1 MSQMIV
7 NFDKYIDNRHAKLSK
22 FDGLRSLYGTSQD
35 TCISMWVADMDFNPP
50 QAVLTAL
57 QKEVSHGVFGYYG
70 SNKSFINSIKFW
82 MKSRHD
88 WDISEEW
95 CSVVHGVNS
104 GIGMGLRAFSEPGDE
119 ILLFS
124 PIYYSFFN
132 TIKNNGRVAKEIPL
146 KISDGHYE
154 IDFHK
159 LDKSLSGKE
168 KIIIFCSPHNPGG
181 KVWSPE
187 TLVSLAEFSRKNNI
201 IIFMDEIHHDLTY
214 PDKPHITFL
223 KAAPEAEEISLIF
236 TAATKT
242 FNIAGCH
249 TGTTII
255 PNPKLRSIYDREHAA
270 FGKTPNRFGM
280 IMTEAAYREGAEW
293 LDQLMHYLDNNRN
306 IFINAMRS
314 LNKVKVFDLE
324 STYLAWVDFS
334 KLNITEEELKTMLV
348 KEAGVAPSFGSGFGK
363 TSGKFARFNIACR
376 TEILNLAIDRLTKT
390 FL

>member
-1 MSQMIV
+1 MIV

-22 FDGLRSLYGTSQD
+22 FDGLRSLYGTSED

-50 QAVLTAL
+50 EAVIKAL
-57 QKEVSHGVFGYYG
+57 EKEVSHGVFGYYG
-70 SNKSFINSIKFW
+70 SNKSFINSIKIW
-82 MKSRHD
+82 MKNRHD

-119 ILLFS
+119 VLLFS

-132 TIKNNGRVAKEIPL
+132 TIKNNGRVAREIPL
-146 KISDGHYE
+146 RIVKDQYE
-154 IDFHK
+154 VDFNELEK
-159 LDKSLSGKE
+159 RLSGKE

-181 KVWSPE
+181 KIWNIE
-187 TLVSLAEFSRKNNI
+187 TLTTLAEFCKKNEI

-214 PDKPHITFL
+214 SDKPHTTFL
-223 KAAPEAEEISLIF
+223 KAAPEAEDISLIF

-293 LDQLMHYLDNNRN
+293 LDQLMDYLENNKK
-306 IFINAMRS
+306 IFTSAMKS
-314 LNKVKVFDLE
+314 IKKLNVFDLE

-334 KLNITEEELKTMLV
+334 QLNISEAELKTMLV
-348 KEAGVAPSFGSGFGK
+348 NEAGVAPSFGGGFGK
-363 TSGKFARFNIACR
+363 TAAKFARFNLACR
-376 TEILNLAIDRLTKT
+376 TEILEVAIQRLANT

>member
-1 MSQMIV
+1 MIV

-22 FDGLRSLYGTSQD
+22 FDGLRSLYGTSKD

-50 QAVLTAL
+50 QAVIKAL
-57 QKEVSHGVFGYYG
+57 EKEVSHGVFGYYG
-70 SNKSFINSIKFW
+70 NNKSFINSIKMW
-82 MKSRHD
+82 MKNRHD

-119 ILLFS
+119 VLLFS

-132 TIKNNGRVAKEIPL
+132 TIKNNGRVAREIPL
-146 KISDGHYE
+146 KIVKDQYE
-154 IDFHK
+154 VDFNELEK
-159 LDKSLSGKE
+159 RLSGKE

-181 KVWSPE
+181 KIWNIE
-187 TLVSLAEFSRKNNI
+187 TLITLAEFCKKNKI

-214 PDKPHITFL
+214 SDKPHTTFL
-223 KAAPEAEEISLIF
+223 KAAPEAEDISLIF

-293 LDQLMHYLDNNRN
+293 LDQLMDYLENNKK
-306 IFINAMRS
+306 IFTSAMKS
-314 LNKVKVFDLE
+314 LTDVNVFDLE

-334 KLNITEEELKTMLV
+334 QLNISEAELKTMLV
-348 KEAGVAPSFGSGFGK
+348 NEAGVAPSFGGGFGN
-363 TSGKFARFNIACR
+363 TTGKFARFNLACR
-376 TEILNLAIDRLTKT
+376 TEILELAIKRLAKT

>member
-1 MSQMIV
+1 MIV

-22 FDGLRSLYGTSQD
+22 FDGLRSLYGTSKD

-50 QAVLTAL
+50 QAVIKAL
-57 QKEVSHGVFGYYG
+57 EKEVSHGVFGYYG
-70 SNKSFINSIKFW
+70 NNKSFINSIKMW
-82 MKSRHD
+82 MKNRHN

-119 ILLFS
+119 VLLFS

-132 TIKNNGRVAKEIPL
+132 TIKNNGRVAREIPL
-146 KISDGHYE
+146 KIVKDQYE
-154 IDFHK
+154 VDFNELEK
-159 LDKSLSGKE
+159 RLSGKE

-181 KVWSPE
+181 KIWNIE
-187 TLVSLAEFSRKNNI
+187 TLITLAEFCKKNKI

-214 PDKPHITFL
+214 SDKPHTTFL
-223 KAAPEAEEISLIF
+223 KAAPEAEDISLIF

-293 LDQLMHYLDNNRN
+293 LDQLMDYLENNKK
-306 IFINAMRS
+306 IFTSAMKS
-314 LNKVKVFDLE
+314 LTDVNVFDLQ

-334 KLNITEEELKTMLV
+334 QLNISEAELKTMLV
-348 KEAGVAPSFGSGFGK
+348 NEAGVAPSFGGGFGN
-363 TSGKFARFNIACR
+363 TTGKFARFNLACR
-376 TEILNLAIDRLTKT
+376 TEILELAIQRLAKT

>member
-1 MSQMIV
+1 MIV

-22 FDGLRSLYGTSQD
+22 FDGLRSLYGTSKH

-50 QAVLTAL
+50 QAVIKAL
-57 QKEVSHGVFGYYG
+57 EKEVSHGVFGYYG
-70 SNKSFINSIKFW
+70 NNKSFINSIKMW
-82 MKSRHD
+82 MKNRHD

-104 GIGMGLRAFSEPGDE
+104 GIAMGLRAFSEPGDE
-119 ILLFS
+119 VLLFS

-132 TIKNNGRVAKEIPL
+132 TIKNNERVAREIPL
-146 KISDGHYE
+146 KIVKDQYE
-154 IDFHK
+154 VDFNELEK
-159 LDKSLSGKE
+159 RLSGKE

-181 KVWSPE
+181 KIWNIE
-187 TLVSLAEFSRKNNI
+187 TLITLAEFCKKNKI

-214 PDKPHITFL
+214 SDKPHTTFL
-223 KAAPEAEEISLIF
+223 KAAPEAEDISLIF

-293 LDQLMHYLDNNRN
+293 LDQLMGYLENNKK
-306 IFINAMRS
+306 IFTSAMKS
-314 LNKVKVFDLE
+314 LTDVNVFDLE

-334 KLNITEEELKTMLV
+334 QLNISEAELKAMLV
-348 KEAGVAPSFGSGFGK
+348 NEAGVAPSFGGGFGN
-363 TSGKFARFNIACR
+363 TTGKFARFNLACR
-376 TEILNLAIDRLTKT
+376 TEILELAIQRLAKT

>member
-1 MSQMIV
+1 MIV
-7 NFDKYIDNRHAKLSK
+7 NFDKYIDNRNSKLSK
-22 FDGLRSLYGTSQD
+22 FDGIRTLYGASED

-50 QAVLTAL
+50 QAVIKAL

-70 SNKSFINSIKFW
+70 SNKSFINSIKIW

-88 WDISEEW
+88 WEISEEW

-132 TIKNNGRVAKEIPL
+132 TIKHNRRVAKEIPL
-146 KISDGHYE
+146 KIVEGQYE
-154 IDFHK
+154 VDFNE
-159 LDKSLSGKE
+159 LDKRLSGKE

-181 KVWSPE
+181 KIWSKE
-187 TLVSLAEFSRKNNI
+187 TLVSLAEFSKQNNI

-223 KAAPEAEEISLIF
+223 KAVPEAEEISLIF

-255 PNPKLRSIYDREHAA
+255 PNPRLRSIYDKEHAA

-280 IMTEAAYREGAEW
+280 VMTEAAYREGEEW
-293 LDQLMHYLDNNRN
+293 LNQLMHYLEKNKNMFTTAFKS
-306 IFINAMRS
+306 I
-314 LNKVKVFDLE
+314 NKVKVFDLE

-334 KLNITEEELKTMLV
+334 QLNLTEVELKRMLIN
-348 KEAGVAPSFGSGFGK
+348 EAGIAPSFGSGFGIN
-363 TSGKFARFNIACR
+363 SGKFARFNIACR
-376 TEILNLAIDRLTKT
+376 AEILKLALKRLTKT

>member
-1 MSQMIV
+1 MIV

-70 SNKSFINSIKFW
+70 SNRSFINSIKFW

-104 GIGMGLRAFSEPGDE
+104 AIGMGLRAFSEPGDE

-146 KISDGHYE
+146 KRSDGHYE

-168 KIIIFCSPHNPGG
+168 KIVIFCSPHNPGG

-214 PDKPHITFL
+214 PDKTHVTFL

-314 LNKVKVFDLE
+314 LNKVKIFDLE

>member
-1 MSQMIV
+1 MIV
-7 NFDKYIDNRHAKLSK
+7 NFDKYIDNRNANLSK
-22 FDGLRSLYGTSQD
+22 FDGLRSLYGTSKD

-50 QAVLTAL
+50 ESVIKAL
-57 QKEVSHGVFGYYG
+57 EKEVSHGVFGYYG
-70 SNKSFINSIKFW
+70 NNHSFINSVKMW
-82 MKSRHD
+82 MKNRHD

-104 GIGMGLRAFSEPGDE
+104 GIGMGLRAFSDPGDE

-146 KISDGHYE
+146 RIVKGQYE
-154 IDFHK
+154 VDFNE
-159 LDKSLSGKE
+159 LDKNLSGKE

-181 KVWSPE
+181 KIWSTK
-187 TLVSLAEFSRKNNI
+187 TLSTLAEFCRNNKI
-201 IIFMDEIHHDLTY
+201 LIFMDEIHHDLTY
-214 PDKPHITFL
+214 SDKPHTTFL
-223 KAAPEAEEISLIF
+223 KAVPDAEEISLIF

-280 IMTEAAYREGAEW
+280 IMTEAAYNEGEEW
-293 LDQLMHYLDNNRN
+293 LNQLMHYLEKNKSV
-306 IFINAMRS
+306 FTTAMKS
-314 LNKVKVFDLE
+314 INKVKVFDLE

-334 KLNITEEELKTMLV
+334 QLNITELELKSMLI

-363 TSGKFARFNIACR
+363 NAGKFARFNIACR

>member
-1 MSQMIV
+1 MIV
-7 NFDKYIDNRHAKLSK
+7 NFDKYIDNRDANLSK
-22 FDGLRSLYGTSQD
+22 FEGLRSLYGTSQD

-50 QAVLTAL
+50 QSVITAL
-57 QKEVSHGVFGYYG
+57 QKEVTHGVFGYYG
-70 SNKSFINSIKFW
+70 SNKSFIKSVKMW

-104 GIGMGLRAFSEPGDE
+104 GIGIGLRAFSEPGDE

-146 KISDGHYE
+146 KIAEGHYE
-154 IDFHK
+154 VDFHE
-159 LDKSLSGKE
+159 LDKKLSGKE

-181 KVWSPE
+181 KVWSKE
-187 TLVSLAEFSRKNNI
+187 TLVSLAEYSRKNKI
-201 IIFMDEIHHDLTY
+201 LIFMDEIHHDLTY
-214 PDKPHITFL
+214 PDKPHTTFL
-223 KAAPEAEEISLIF
+223 KAAYEAEEISLIF

-255 PNPKLRSIYDREHAA
+255 PNPKLRAIYDREHAA

-293 LDQLMHYLDNNRN
+293 LDQLMHYLENNKN
-306 IFINAMRS
+306 IFTAALKS
-314 LNKVKVFDLE
+314 LKKVSLFDLE

-334 KLNITEEELKTMLV
+334 QLNITETELKNILI
-348 KEAGVAPSFGSGFGK
+348 KEAGIAPSFGSGFGE
-363 TSGKFARFNIACR
+363 SAGKFARFNIACR
-376 TEILNLAIDRLTKT
+376 TEILELAIKRLTKT
-390 FL
+390 FS

>member
-1 MSQMIV
+1 MIV

-22 FDGLRSLYGTSQD
+22 FDGLRSLYGTSKD

-50 QAVLTAL
+50 QAVIKAL
-57 QKEVSHGVFGYYG
+57 EKEVSHGVFGYYG
-70 SNKSFINSIKFW
+70 NNKSFINSIKMW
-82 MKSRHD
+82 MKNRHD

-119 ILLFS
+119 VLLFS

-132 TIKNNGRVAKEIPL
+132 TIKNNGRVAREIPL
-146 KISDGHYE
+146 KIVKDQYE
-154 IDFHK
+154 VDFNELEK
-159 LDKSLSGKE
+159 RLSGKE

-181 KVWSPE
+181 KIWNIE
-187 TLVSLAEFSRKNNI
+187 TLITLAEFCKKNKI

-214 PDKPHITFL
+214 SDKPHTTFL
-223 KAAPEAEEISLIF
+223 KAAPEAEDISLIF

-293 LDQLMHYLDNNRN
+293 LDQLMDYLENNKE
-306 IFINAMRS
+306 IFTSAMKSLTDIN
-314 LNKVKVFDLE
+314 VFDLE

-334 KLNITEEELKTMLV
+334 QLNISEAELKTMLV
-348 KEAGVAPSFGSGFGK
+348 NEAGVAPSFGGGFGN
-363 TSGKFARFNIACR
+363 TTGKFARFNLACR
-376 TEILNLAIDRLTKT
+376 TEILELAIQRLAKT

>member
-1 MSQMIV
+1 MIV

-22 FDGLRSLYGTSQD
+22 FDGLRSLYGTSKD

-50 QAVLTAL
+50 QAVIKAL
-57 QKEVSHGVFGYYG
+57 EKEVSHGVFGYYG
-70 SNKSFINSIKFW
+70 NNKSFINSIKMW
-82 MKSRHD
+82 MKNRHD

-119 ILLFS
+119 VLLFS

-132 TIKNNGRVAKEIPL
+132 TIKNNGRVAREIPL
-146 KISDGHYE
+146 KIVKDQYE
-154 IDFHK
+154 VDFNELEK
-159 LDKSLSGKE
+159 RLSGKE

-181 KVWSPE
+181 KIWNIE
-187 TLVSLAEFSRKNNI
+187 TLTTLAEFCKKNDI

-214 PDKPHITFL
+214 SDKPHTTFL
-223 KAAPEAEEISLIF
+223 KAAPEAEDISLIF

-293 LDQLMHYLDNNRN
+293 LDQLMDYLENNKK
-306 IFINAMRS
+306 IFTSAMKS
-314 LNKVKVFDLE
+314 LADVNVFDLE

-334 KLNITEEELKTMLV
+334 QLNISEAELKTMLV
-348 KEAGVAPSFGSGFGK
+348 NEAGVAPSFGGGFGN
-363 TSGKFARFNIACR
+363 TTGKFARFNLACR
-376 TEILNLAIDRLTKT
+376 TEILELAIKRLAKT

>member
-1 MSQMIV
+1 MIV

-22 FDGLRSLYGTSQD
+22 FDGLRSLYGTSKD

-50 QAVLTAL
+50 QAVIKAL
-57 QKEVSHGVFGYYG
+57 EKEVSHGVFGYYG
-70 SNKSFINSIKFW
+70 NNKSFINSIKMW
-82 MKSRHD
+82 MKNRHD

-119 ILLFS
+119 VLLFS

-132 TIKNNGRVAKEIPL
+132 TIKNNERVAREIPL
-146 KISDGHYE
+146 KIVKDQYE
-154 IDFHK
+154 VNFNELEK
-159 LDKSLSGKE
+159 RLSGKE

-181 KVWSPE
+181 KIWNIE
-187 TLVSLAEFSRKNNI
+187 TLITLAEFCKKNKI

-214 PDKPHITFL
+214 SDKPHTTFL
-223 KAAPEAEEISLIF
+223 KAAPEAEDISLIF

-293 LDQLMHYLDNNRN
+293 LDQLMDYLENNKK
-306 IFINAMRS
+306 IFTSAMKS
-314 LNKVKVFDLE
+314 LTDVNVFDLE

-334 KLNITEEELKTMLV
+334 QLNISEAELKTMLV
-348 KEAGVAPSFGSGFGK
+348 NEAGVAPSFGGGFGN
-363 TSGKFARFNIACR
+363 TTGKFARFNLACR
-376 TEILNLAIDRLTKT
+376 TEILELAIQRLAKT

>member
-1 MSQMIV
+1 MIV

-22 FDGLRSLYGTSQD
+22 FDGLRSLYGTSKD

-50 QAVLTAL
+50 QAVIKAL
-57 QKEVSHGVFGYYG
+57 EKEVSHGVFGYYG
-70 SNKSFINSIKFW
+70 NNKSFINSIKMW
-82 MKSRHD
+82 MKNRHD

-119 ILLFS
+119 VLLFS

-132 TIKNNGRVAKEIPL
+132 TIKNNGRVAREIPL
-146 KISDGHYE
+146 KIVKDQYE
-154 IDFHK
+154 VDFNELEK
-159 LDKSLSGKE
+159 RLSGKE

-181 KVWSPE
+181 KIWNIE
-187 TLVSLAEFSRKNNI
+187 TLITLAEFCKKNKI

-214 PDKPHITFL
+214 SDKPHTTFL
-223 KAAPEAEEISLIF
+223 KAAPEAEDISLIF

-293 LDQLMHYLDNNRN
+293 LDQLMDYLENNKE
-306 IFINAMRS
+306 IFTSAMKS
-314 LNKVKVFDLE
+314 LTDVNVFDLE

-334 KLNITEEELKTMLV
+334 QLNISEAELKTMLV
-348 KEAGVAPSFGSGFGK
+348 NEAGVAPSFGGGFGN
-363 TSGKFARFNIACR
+363 TTGKFARFNLACR
-376 TEILNLAIDRLTKT
+376 TEILELAIQRLAKT

>member
-1 MSQMIV
+1 MIV

-22 FDGLRSLYGTSQD
+22 FDGLRSLYGASED

-50 QAVLTAL
+50 QAVITAL
-57 QKEVSHGVFGYYG
+57 HDEVSHGVFGYYG
-70 SNKSFINSIKFW
+70 SNKSFINSIKMW
-82 MKSRHD
+82 MKSRHN

-104 GIGMGLRAFSEPGDE
+104 GIGIGLRAFSEPGDE

-146 KISDGHYE
+146 KIAEDHYE
-154 IDFHK
+154 VDFHELEK
-159 LDKSLSGKE
+159 RLSGKE

-181 KVWSPE
+181 KVWSTE
-187 TLVSLAEFSRKNNI
+187 TLVSLAEFSKRNNI

-214 PDKPHITFL
+214 PDKPHTTFL

-255 PNPKLRSIYDREHAA
+255 PNPTLRSVFDLEHAA

-293 LDQLMHYLDNNRN
+293 LDQLMLYLANNKN
-306 IFINAMRS
+306 IFITALKS
-314 LNKVKVFDLE
+314 IDKVKVFDLE

-334 KLNITEEELKTMLV
+334 KLNITEAELKKMIV
-348 KEAGVAPSFGSGFGK
+348 KEAGIAPSFGDGFGK

-376 TEILNLAIDRLTKT
+376 TEILELAIDRLIKT

>member
-1 MSQMIV
+1 MIV

-22 FDGLRSLYGTSQD
+22 FDGLRSLYGTSKD

-50 QAVLTAL
+50 QAVIKAL
-57 QKEVSHGVFGYYG
+57 EKEVSHGVFGYYG
-70 SNKSFINSIKFW
+70 NNKSFINSIKMW
-82 MKSRHD
+82 MKNRHD

-119 ILLFS
+119 VLLFS

-132 TIKNNGRVAKEIPL
+132 TIRNNGRVAREIPL
-146 KISDGHYE
+146 KIIKDQYE
-154 IDFHK
+154 VDLNELEK
-159 LDKSLSGKE
+159 RLSGKE

-181 KVWSPE
+181 KIWNIE
-187 TLVSLAEFSRKNNI
+187 TLITLAEFCKKNKI

-214 PDKPHITFL
+214 SDKPHTTFL
-223 KAAPEAEEISLIF
+223 KAAPEAEDISLIF

-293 LDQLMHYLDNNRN
+293 LDQLMDYLENNKK
-306 IFINAMRS
+306 IFTSAMKS
-314 LNKVKVFDLE
+314 LADVNVFDLE

-334 KLNITEEELKTMLV
+334 QLNISEAELKTMLV
-348 KEAGVAPSFGSGFGK
+348 NEAGVAPSFGGGFGN
-363 TSGKFARFNIACR
+363 TTGKFARFNLACR
-376 TEILNLAIDRLTKT
+376 TEILELAIQRLAKT

>member
-1 MSQMIV
+1 MIV
-7 NFDKYIDNRHAKLSK
+7 NFDKYIDNRNAKLSK
-22 FDGLRSLYGTSQD
+22 FDGLRSLYGTSKD

-50 QAVLTAL
+50 QAVIKAL
-57 QKEVSHGVFGYYG
+57 EKEVSHGVFGYYG
-70 SNKSFINSIKFW
+70 NNKSFINSIKMW
-82 MKSRHD
+82 MKNRHD

-119 ILLFS
+119 VLLFS

-132 TIKNNGRVAKEIPL
+132 TIKNNGRVAREIPL
-146 KISDGHYE
+146 KTVKDQYE
-154 IDFHK
+154 VDFNELEK
-159 LDKSLSGKE
+159 RLSGKE

-181 KVWSPE
+181 KIWNIE
-187 TLVSLAEFSRKNNI
+187 TLITLAEFCKKNKI
-201 IIFMDEIHHDLTY
+201 IIFMDEIHHDLTFS
-214 PDKPHITFL
+214 DKPHTTFL
-223 KAAPEAEEISLIF
+223 KAAPEAEDISLIF

-293 LDQLMHYLDNNRN
+293 LDQLMDYLENNKK
-306 IFINAMRS
+306 IFSSAMKS
-314 LNKVKVFDLE
+314 LTDVNVFDLE

-334 KLNITEEELKTMLV
+334 QLNISEAELKAMLV
-348 KEAGVAPSFGSGFGK
+348 NEAGVAPSFGGGFGN
-363 TSGKFARFNIACR
+363 TTGKFARFNLACR
-376 TEILNLAIDRLTKT
+376 TEILELAIQRLAKT

>member
-1 MSQMIV
+1 MIV

-22 FDGLRSLYGTSQD
+22 FDGLRSLYGTSKD

-50 QAVLTAL
+50 QAVIKAL
-57 QKEVSHGVFGYYG
+57 EKEVSHGVFGYYG
-70 SNKSFINSIKFW
+70 NNNSFINSIKMW
-82 MKSRHD
+82 MKNRHD

-119 ILLFS
+119 VLLFS

-132 TIKNNGRVAKEIPL
+132 TIKNNGRVAREIPL
-146 KISDGHYE
+146 KIVKDQYE
-154 IDFHK
+154 VDFNELEK
-159 LDKSLSGKE
+159 RLSGKE

-181 KVWSPE
+181 KIWNIE
-187 TLVSLAEFSRKNNI
+187 TLITLAEFCKKNKI

-214 PDKPHITFL
+214 SDKPHTTFL
-223 KAAPEAEEISLIF
+223 KAAPEAEDISLIF

-293 LDQLMHYLDNNRN
+293 LDQLMDYLENNKK
-306 IFINAMRS
+306 IFTSAMKS
-314 LNKVKVFDLE
+314 LTDVNVFDLE

-334 KLNITEEELKTMLV
+334 QLNISEAELKTMLV
-348 KEAGVAPSFGSGFGK
+348 NEAGVAPSFGGGFGN
-363 TSGKFARFNIACR
+363 TTRKFARFNLACR
-376 TEILNLAIDRLTKT
+376 TEILELAIQRLAKT

>member
-1 MSQMIV
+1 MIV
-7 NFDKYIDNRHAKLSK
+7 NFDKYIDNRDANLSK
-22 FDGLRSLYGTSQD
+22 FDGLKSLYGTSQNS
-35 TCISMWVADMDFNPP
+35 CISMWVADMDFNPP
-50 QAVLTAL
+50 PAVITAL
-57 QKEVSHGVFGYYG
+57 QKEVTHGVFGYYG
-70 SNKSFINSIKFW
+70 ANKSFINSVKTW

-104 GIGMGLRAFSEPGDE
+104 GIGIGLRAFSEPGDE

-132 TIKNNGRVAKEIPL
+132 TIKNNRRVAKEIPL
-146 KISDGHYE
+146 KIVKDHYE
-154 IDFHK
+154 VDFQE
-159 LDKSLSGKE
+159 LDRSLSGKE

-181 KVWSPE
+181 KVWSSE

-214 PDKPHITFL
+214 PDKPHTTFL

-255 PNPKLRSIYDREHAA
+255 PNPKLRSIYEKEHAA

-293 LDQLMHYLDNNRN
+293 LDQLMHYLENNKN
-306 IFINAMRS
+306 IFISALKS

-324 STYLAWVDFS
+324 ATYLAWVDFS
-334 KLNITEEELKTMLV
+334 NLNITEVELKNMLV
-348 KEAGVAPSFGSGFGK
+348 KEAGIAPSFGSGFGK
-363 TSGKFARFNIACR
+363 ESGQFARFNIACR
-376 TEILNLAIDRLTKT
+376 KEILEEAVKRLTKT

>member
-1 MSQMIV
+1 MIV

-22 FDGLRSLYGTSQD
+22 FDGLRSLYGTSED

-50 QAVLTAL
+50 QAVITAL
-57 QKEVSHGVFGYYG
+57 HKEVSHGVFGYYG
-70 SNKSFINSIKFW
+70 SNKSFINSIKMW

-104 GIGMGLRAFSEPGDE
+104 GIGIGLRAFSEPGDE

-146 KISDGHYE
+146 KITEDHYE
-154 IDFHK
+154 VDFHE
-159 LDKSLSGKE
+159 LDKRLSGKE

-181 KVWSPE
+181 KIWSKE
-187 TLVSLAEFSRKNNI
+187 TLVSLAEFSKKNNI

-214 PDKPHITFL
+214 PDKPHTTFL

-255 PNPKLRSIYDREHAA
+255 PNPKLRSVFDLEHAA

-280 IMTEAAYREGAEW
+280 IMTEAAYTEGAEW
-293 LDQLMHYLDNNRN
+293 LDQLMLYLANNKN
-306 IFINAMRS
+306 IFLRALKSI
-314 LNKVKVFDLE
+314 NKVKVFDLE

-334 KLNITEEELKTMLV
+334 KLNITEAELKKMLV
-348 KEAGVAPSFGSGFGK
+348 KEAGIAPSFGDGFGK
-363 TSGKFARFNIACR
+363 ASGKFARFNIACR
-376 TEILNLAIDRLTKT
+376 TEILELAMDRLLKT

>member
-1 MSQMIV
+1 MIV
-7 NFDKYIDNRHAKLSK
+7 NFDKYIDNRYANLSK
-22 FDGLRSLYGTSQD
+22 FDGIESLYSTSQD

-50 QAVLTAL
+50 QAVVTAL

-70 SNKSFINSIKFW
+70 NNKSFFNSIKFW
-82 MKSRHD
+82 MKNRHD
-88 WDISEEW
+88 WDISEDW

-104 GIGMGLRAFSEPGDE
+104 GIGIGLRAFSEPGDE

-146 KISDGHYE
+146 KISNGNYE
-154 IDFHK
+154 VDFNE
-159 LDKSLSGKE
+159 LDKRLSGKE

-181 KVWSPE
+181 KVWSIE
-187 TLVSLAEFSRKNNI
+187 TLVSLAEFSKKNNI

-214 PDKPHITFL
+214 PGKPHTTFL
-223 KAAPEAEEISLIF
+223 NAVPEAEEISLIF

-255 PNPKLRSIYDREHAA
+255 PNPKLRSIYDKEHAA

-293 LDQLMHYLDNNRN
+293 LNQLMHYLENNKN
-306 IFINAMRS
+306 MFTNALKS

-334 KLNITEEELKTMLV
+334 KMNVTEAELKKILV
-348 KEAGVAPSFGSGFGK
+348 KDAGIAPSFGSGFGK

-376 TEILNLAIDRLTKT
+376 SEILAQAIDRLTKT

>member
-1 MSQMIV
+1 MIV

-168 KIIIFCSPHNPGG
+168 KIVIFCSPHNPGG

-214 PDKPHITFL
+214 PDKTHVTFL

-314 LNKVKVFDLE
+314 LNEVKVFDLE

-363 TSGKFARFNIACR
+363 TTGKFARFNIACR

>member
-1 MSQMIV
+1 MIV
-7 NFDKYIDNRHAKLSK
+7 NFDKYIDNRDANLSK
-22 FDGLRSLYGTSQD
+22 FDGLKSLYGTSQNS
-35 TCISMWVADMDFNPP
+35 CISMWVADMDFNPP
-50 QAVLTAL
+50 PAVITAL
-57 QKEVSHGVFGYYG
+57 QKEVTHGVFGYYG
-70 SNKSFINSIKFW
+70 SNKSFINSVKMW

-104 GIGMGLRAFSEPGDE
+104 GIGIGLRAFSEPGDE
-119 ILLFS
+119 ILLFC

-146 KISDGHYE
+146 KIVKDHYE
-154 IDFHK
+154 VDFQE
-159 LDKSLSGKE
+159 LDRSLSGKE

-181 KVWSPE
+181 KVWSSE

-214 PDKPHITFL
+214 PDKPHTTFL

-255 PNPKLRSIYDREHAA
+255 PNPKLRSIYEKEHAA

-293 LDQLMHYLDNNRN
+293 LDQLMRYLENNKN
-306 IFINAMRS
+306 IFISALKS

-324 STYLAWVDFS
+324 ATYLAWVDFS
-334 KLNITEEELKTMLV
+334 NLNITEVELKNMLV
-348 KEAGVAPSFGSGFGK
+348 KEAGIAPSFGSGFGK
-363 TSGKFARFNIACR
+363 NSGQFARFNIACR
-376 TEILNLAIDRLTKT
+376 KEILEVAVKRLTKT

>member
-1 MSQMIV
+1 MIV

-22 FDGLRSLYGTSQD
+22 FDGLRSLYGTSKD

-50 QAVLTAL
+50 QAVIKAL
-57 QKEVSHGVFGYYG
+57 EKEVSHGVFGYYG
-70 SNKSFINSIKFW
+70 NNNSFINSIKMW
-82 MKSRHD
+82 MKNRHD

-119 ILLFS
+119 VLLFS

-132 TIKNNGRVAKEIPL
+132 TIKNNGRVAREIPL
-146 KISDGHYE
+146 KIVKDQYE
-154 IDFHK
+154 VDFNELEK
-159 LDKSLSGKE
+159 RLSGKE

-181 KVWSPE
+181 KIWNIE
-187 TLVSLAEFSRKNNI
+187 TLITLAEFCKKNKI

-214 PDKPHITFL
+214 SDKPHTTFL
-223 KAAPEAEEISLIF
+223 KAAPEAEDISLIF

-293 LDQLMHYLDNNRN
+293 LDQLMDYLENNKK
-306 IFINAMRS
+306 IFTSAMKS
-314 LNKVKVFDLE
+314 LADVNVFDLE

-334 KLNITEEELKTMLV
+334 QLNISEAELKAMLV
-348 KEAGVAPSFGSGFGK
+348 NEAGVAPSFGGGFGN
-363 TSGKFARFNIACR
+363 TTGKFARFNLACR
-376 TEILNLAIDRLTKT
+376 TEILELAIQRLAKT

>member
-1 MSQMIV
+1 MIV
-7 NFDKYIDNRHAKLSK
+7 NFDKYIDNRNANLSK
-22 FDGLRSLYGTSQD
+22 FDGLKSLYGTSQD

-50 QAVLTAL
+50 QSVITAL
-57 QKEVSHGVFGYYG
+57 EKEVTHGVFGYYG
-70 SNKSFINSIKFW
+70 SNKSFINSVKMW
-82 MKSRHD
+82 MKNRHD

-95 CSVVHGVNS
+95 CSVVHGVNT

-146 KISDGHYE
+146 KIDEDQYE
-154 IDFHK
+154 VDFNQ
-159 LDKSLSGKE
+159 LDKNLSGKE
-168 KIIIFCSPHNPGG
+168 KIIIFSSPHNPGG
-181 KVWSPE
+181 KIWSTK
-187 TLVSLAEFSRKNNI
+187 TLATLAEFCRNNNI
-201 IIFMDEIHHDLTY
+201 LIFMDEIHHDLTY
-214 PDKPHITFL
+214 SDKPHTTFL

-255 PNPKLRSIYDREHAA
+255 PNPELRLIYDREHAA
-270 FGKTPNRFGM
+270 IGKTPNRFGM
-280 IMTEAAYREGAEW
+280 IMTEAAYSEGAEW
-293 LDQLMHYLDNNRN
+293 LNQLMYYLEKNKN
-306 IFINAMRS
+306 IFTTALRS

-334 KLNITEEELKTMLV
+334 QLNITELELKEMLI
-348 KEAGVAPSFGSGFGK
+348 KEAGVAPSFGNSFGK
-363 TSGKFARFNIACR
+363 NAGKFVRFNIACR
-376 TEILNLAIDRLTKT
+376 TEILNEAINRLNKT

>member
-1 MSQMIV
+1 MIV

-22 FDGLRSLYGTSQD
+22 FDGLRSLYGTSKD

-50 QAVLTAL
+50 QAVIKAL
-57 QKEVSHGVFGYYG
+57 EKEVSHGVFGYYG
-70 SNKSFINSIKFW
+70 NNKSFINSIKMW
-82 MKSRHD
+82 MKNRHD

-119 ILLFS
+119 VLLFS

-132 TIKNNGRVAKEIPL
+132 TIKNNGRVAREIPL
-146 KISDGHYE
+146 KIVKDQYE
-154 IDFHK
+154 VDFNELEK
-159 LDKSLSGKE
+159 RLSGKE

-181 KVWSPE
+181 KIWNIE
-187 TLVSLAEFSRKNNI
+187 TLITLAEFCKKNKI

-214 PDKPHITFL
+214 SDKPHTTFL
-223 KAAPEAEEISLIF
+223 KAAPEAEDISLIF

-293 LDQLMHYLDNNRN
+293 LDQLMDYLENNKK
-306 IFINAMRS
+306 IFTSAMKSLTDIN
-314 LNKVKVFDLE
+314 VFDLE

-334 KLNITEEELKTMLV
+334 QLNISEAELKTMLV
-348 KEAGVAPSFGSGFGK
+348 NEAGVAPSFGGGFGN
-363 TSGKFARFNIACR
+363 TTGKFARFNLACR
-376 TEILNLAIDRLTKT
+376 TEILELAIQRLAKT

>member
-1 MSQMIV
+1 MIV
-7 NFDKYIDNRHAKLSK
+7 NFDKYIDNRDANLSK
-22 FDGLRSLYGTSQD
+22 FEGLRSLYGTSQD

-50 QAVLTAL
+50 QSVITAL
-57 QKEVSHGVFGYYG
+57 QKEVTHGVFGYYG
-70 SNKSFINSIKFW
+70 SNKSFIKSVKMW

-104 GIGMGLRAFSEPGDE
+104 GIGIGLRAFSEPGDE

-146 KISDGHYE
+146 KIADGHYE
-154 IDFHK
+154 VDFHE
-159 LDKSLSGKE
+159 LDKKLSGKE

-181 KVWSPE
+181 KVWSKE
-187 TLVSLAEFSRKNNI
+187 TLVSLAEYSRKNKI
-201 IIFMDEIHHDLTY
+201 LIFMDEIHHDLTY
-214 PDKPHITFL
+214 PDKPHTTFL
-223 KAAPEAEEISLIF
+223 NAAPEAEEISLIF

-255 PNPKLRSIYDREHAA
+255 PNPKLRAIYDREHAA

-293 LDQLMHYLDNNRN
+293 LDQLMHYLENNKN
-306 IFINAMRS
+306 IFTTALKS

-334 KLNITEEELKTMLV
+334 KLNITEKELKNTLI

-363 TSGKFARFNIACR
+363 TSEQFARFNLACR
-376 TEILNLAIDRLTKT
+376 KEILELAIDRLRKT

>member
-1 MSQMIV
+1 MIV

-50 QAVLTAL
+50 QAVITAL
-57 QKEVSHGVFGYYG
+57 HKEVSHGVFGYYG
-70 SNKSFINSIKFW
+70 SNKSFINSIKMW

-104 GIGMGLRAFSEPGDE
+104 GIGIGLRAFSEPGDE

-146 KISDGHYE
+146 KITEDHYE
-154 IDFHK
+154 VDFHELYK
-159 LDKSLSGKE
+159 RLSGKE

-181 KVWSPE
+181 KIWSTE
-187 TLVSLAEFSRKNNI
+187 TLVSLAEFSKKNNI

-214 PDKPHITFL
+214 PDKPHTTFL

-255 PNPKLRSIYDREHAA
+255 PNPKLRSVFDSEHAA

-293 LDQLMHYLDNNRN
+293 LDQLMLYLAKNKN
-306 IFINAMRS
+306 IFITALKS
-314 LNKVKVFDLE
+314 IDKVKVFDLE

-334 KLNITEEELKTMLV
+334 KLNISEAELKKMIV
-348 KEAGVAPSFGSGFGK
+348 KEAGIAPSFGDGFGK

-376 TEILNLAIDRLTKT
+376 TEILELATDRLIKT

>member
-1 MSQMIV
+1 MIV
-7 NFDKYIDNRHAKLSK
+7 NFDKYIDNRNAKLSK
-22 FDGLRSLYGTSQD
+22 FDGLRSLYGASQD

-50 QAVLTAL
+50 QAVITAL

-70 SNKSFINSIKFW
+70 SSKSFINSIKMW

-104 GIGMGLRAFSEPGDE
+104 GIGIGLRAFSEPGDE

-132 TIKNNGRVAKEIPL
+132 TIKNNGRVPKEIPL
-146 KISDGHYE
+146 KIVSEQYE
-154 IDFHK
+154 VDFNELEK
-159 LDKSLSGKE
+159 KLSGKE

-181 KVWSPE
+181 KIWSTE
-187 TLVSLAEFSRKNNI
+187 TLVTLAEFSKKNNI
-201 IIFMDEIHHDLTY
+201 IIFMDEIHHDLTF
-214 PDKPHITFL
+214 PDKPHTTFL
-223 KAAPEAEEISLIF
+223 KAVPEAEEISLIF

-255 PNPKLRSIYDREHAA
+255 PNPKLRSIYDREHSA

-280 IMTEAAYREGAEW
+280 IMTEAAYRDGAEW
-293 LDQLMHYLDNNRN
+293 LDQLMHYLENNKN
-306 IFINAMRS
+306 IFTAALKS
-314 LNKVKVFDLE
+314 LKKVSLFDL
-324 STYLAWVDFS
+324 SQ
-334 KLNITEEELKTMLV
+334 
-348 KEAGVAPSFGSGFGK
+348 P
-363 TSGKFARFNIACR
+363 
-376 TEILNLAIDRLTKT
+376 ILHG
-390 FL
+390 

>member
-1 MSQMIV
+1 MIV

-22 FDGLRSLYGTSQD
+22 FDGLRSLYGTSKD

-50 QAVLTAL
+50 QAVIKAL
-57 QKEVSHGVFGYYG
+57 EKEVSHGVFGYYG
-70 SNKSFINSIKFW
+70 SNKSFINSIKMW
-82 MKSRHD
+82 MKNRHD

-119 ILLFS
+119 VLLFS

-132 TIKNNGRVAKEIPL
+132 TIKNNGRVAREIPL
-146 KISDGHYE
+146 KIVKDQYE
-154 IDFHK
+154 VDFSELEK
-159 LDKSLSGKE
+159 RLSGKE

-181 KVWSPE
+181 KIWNKE
-187 TLVSLAEFSRKNNI
+187 TLVTLAEFCKKNKI

-214 PDKPHITFL
+214 SDKQHTTFL
-223 KAAPEAEEISLIF
+223 KAAPEAEDISLIF

-293 LDQLMHYLDNNRN
+293 LDQLMNYLENNKK
-306 IFINAMRS
+306 IFTSAIKS
-314 LNKVKVFDLE
+314 LKKVNVFDLE

-334 KLNITEEELKTMLV
+334 QLNVSEAELKIMLV
-348 KEAGVAPSFGSGFGK
+348 NEAGVAPSFGGGFGN
-363 TSGKFARFNIACR
+363 TTGKFARFNLACR
-376 TEILNLAIDRLTKT
+376 TEILELAIQRLGKT

>member
-1 MSQMIV
+1 MIV

-22 FDGLRSLYGTSQD
+22 FDGLRSLYGTSKD

-50 QAVLTAL
+50 QAVIKAL
-57 QKEVSHGVFGYYG
+57 EKEVSHGVFGYYG
-70 SNKSFINSIKFW
+70 NNKSFINSIKMW
-82 MKSRHD
+82 MKNRHD

-119 ILLFS
+119 VLLFS

-132 TIKNNGRVAKEIPL
+132 TIKNNGRVAREIPL
-146 KISDGHYE
+146 KIVKDQYE
-154 IDFHK
+154 VDFNELEK
-159 LDKSLSGKE
+159 RLSGKE

-181 KVWSPE
+181 KIWNIE
-187 TLVSLAEFSRKNNI
+187 TLITLAEFCKKNKI

-214 PDKPHITFL
+214 SDKPHTTFL
-223 KAAPEAEEISLIF
+223 KAAPEAEDISLIF

-293 LDQLMHYLDNNRN
+293 LDQLMDYLENNKK
-306 IFINAMRS
+306 IFTSAMKS
-314 LNKVKVFDLE
+314 LADVNVFDLE

-334 KLNITEEELKTMLV
+334 PLNISEAELKTMLV
-348 KEAGVAPSFGSGFGK
+348 NEAGVAPSFGGGFGN
-363 TSGKFARFNIACR
+363 TTGKFARFNLACR
-376 TEILNLAIDRLTKT
+376 TEILELAIKRLAKT